1 MSSKTVDISA
11 SNRSQTDVE
20 HSKQSHG
27 YDDAVNI
34 FNGESGEIDVEFTDK
49 EASVVRWKI
58 DLIIVPMVTAMEHAA
73 FGSLLTEIHC
83 QMTVS
88 YILSF
93 IDKGILS
100 TAAVYGLRTDLDLK
114 GQQYSWTSSIFYFGY
129 LFWQYPNSIFMQK
142 LPIGKWIGSMIFMWG
157 LCVATTAAST
167 NFATLAVNR
176 FFLGLF
182 EASNN
187 PAFTLLVSQY
197 FTKNEHA
204 LRSCIWWAGGP
215 IGAFI
220 GDGVSNGIGHV
231 HGKLSQWQYL
241 YLIFGP
247 ITMLWGIIV
256 FFTMP
261 SSPMS
266 AWFLTPRER
275 KIAVVRVLHNHAG
288 LHNRQYKVY
297 QVKEALRDPQAWML
311 FSIVFLQ
318 CIPGGGL
325 NAFNKIILTGLGFSS
340 VESTVVAMPEH
351 AVQLVSVLL
360 ARGIVCSWI
369 GKGRCI
375 AMILSNV
382 CVLVGSV
389 LLYTLP
395 ADRKMSRLGAVYSL
409 LTCTV
414 SYIMCMS
421 LISSNIAGFTK
432 KMTVSVMVF
441 VGYCV
446 GQIITPQFF
455 LSEEA
460 PTYPTGFRAYFVTSS
475 MMIAVE
481 AALMLYLLNE
491 NKRRDKRALEL
502 GVSHNTSEHRIVETD
517 LLDLTDW
524 ERAQFRYA
532 W

>member
-1 MSSKTVDISA
+1 MEVD
-11 SNRSQTDVE
+11 
-20 HSKQSHG
+20 HPKQNHG
-27 YDDAVNI
+27 YDDAINI
-34 FNGESGEIDVEFTDK
+34 FNGESGDIDVEFTDK

-58 DLIIVPMVTAMEHAA
+58 DLIIVPMVTATEDVP
-73 FGSLLTEIHC
+73 FGSLLTEVHW

-100 TAAVYGLRTDLDLK
+100 TAAVYGLRTDL
-114 GQQYSWTSSIFYFGY
+114 
-129 LFWQYPNSIFMQK
+129 

-204 LRSCIWWAGGP
+204 LRSCIWWAGAP

-231 HGKLSQWQYL
+231 HGKLSQW
-241 YLIFGP
+241 
-247 ITMLWGIIV
+247 
-256 FFTMP
+256 
-261 SSPMS
+261 
-266 AWFLTPRER
+266 
-275 KIAVVRVLHNHAG
+275 
-288 LHNRQYKVY
+288 
-297 QVKEALRDPQAWML
+297 
-311 FSIVFLQ
+311 Q

-351 AVQLVSVLL
+351 AVQLV
-360 ARGIVCSWI
+360 
-369 GKGRCI
+369 
-375 AMILSNV
+375 MI
-382 CVLVGSV
+382 
-389 LLYTLP
+389 
-395 ADRKMSRLGAVYSL
+395 
-409 LTCTV
+409 
-414 SYIMCMS
+414 
-421 LISSNIAGFTK
+421 
-432 KMTVSVMVF
+432 F

-455 LSEEA
+455 LSTEA

-481 AALMLYLLNE
+481 AALMFYLLNE
-491 NKRRDKRALEL
+491 NKRRDKHALEL
-502 GVSHNTSEHRIVETD
+502 GVSQNTSDHRIVETD

-524 ERAQFRYA
+524 ERPEFRYA

>member
-1 MSSKTVDISA
+1 MSSKAVDVATSSCPRA
-11 SNRSQTDVE
+11 DAEQ
-20 HSKQSHG
+20 SKQPHG
-27 YDDAVNI
+27 YDDAINI

-58 DLIIVPMVTAMEHAA
+58 DLIIVPMVIAMEH
-73 FGSLLTEIHC
+73 L
-83 QMTVS
+83 VS
-88 YILSF
+88 
-93 IDKGILS
+93 GILS
-100 TAAVYGLRTDLDLK
+100 TAAVYGLRTDLNLK

-360 ARGIVCSWI
+360 A
-369 GKGRCI
+369 
-375 AMILSNV
+375 AA
-382 CVLVGSV
+382 
-389 LLYTLP
+389 LP
-395 ADRKMSRLGAVYSL
+395 TDRKMSRLGAVYSL

-481 AALMLYLLNE
+481 AALMFYLLSE
-491 NKRRDKRALEL
+491 NKRRDKRALES
-502 GVSHNTSEHRIVETD
+502 GASQSTSEHRIVETD

>member
-1 MSSKTVDISA
+1 MSSKAVDVAA
-11 SNRSQTDVE
+11 SSCPRADAEQ
-20 HSKQSHG
+20 SKQPHG
-27 YDDAVNI
+27 YDDAINI

-58 DLIIVPMVTAMEHAA
+58 DLIIVPMVNSMEH
-73 FGSLLTEIHC
+73 L
-83 QMTVS
+83 VP
-88 YILSF
+88 
-93 IDKGILS
+93 GILS
-100 TAAVYGLRTDLDLK
+100 TAAVYGLRTDLNLK

-360 ARGIVCSWI
+360 AV
-369 GKGRCI
+369 
-375 AMILSNV
+375 A
-382 CVLVGSV
+382 
-389 LLYTLP
+389 LP
-395 ADRKMSRLGAVYSL
+395 TDRKMSRLGAVYSL

-481 AALMLYLLNE
+481 AALMFYLLNE
-491 NKRRDKRALEL
+491 NKRRDKRALES
-502 GVSHNTSEHRIVETD
+502 GASQSTSEHRIVETD

>member
-1 MSSKTVDISA
+1 MESKKAEVTT
-11 SNRSQTDVE
+11 SNGPAMDAE
-20 HSKQSHG
+20 GAKHSHG
-27 YDDAVNI
+27 YDDAMDV
-34 FNGESGEIDVEFTDK
+34 FGGENGETTVEFTDK
-49 EASVVRWKI
+49 EASRVRWKI
-58 DLIIVPMVTAMEHAA
+58 DLIIVPM
-73 FGSLLTEIHC
+73 
-83 QMTVS
+83 MTVS

-100 TAAVYGLRTDLDLK
+100 TAAVYGMRSDLNLK

-129 LFWQYPNSIFMQK
+129 LLWQYPNSIFMQK
-142 LPIGKWIGSMIFMWG
+142 LPIGRWIGSMIFMWG
-157 LCVATTAAST
+157 LTVATHAAST

-220 GDGVSNGIGHV
+220 GDGVSNGIGHL
-231 HGKLSQWQYL
+231 HGKLGQWQYL

-256 FFTMP
+256 FFVMP
-261 SSPMS
+261 TSPMT

-288 LHNRQYKVY
+288 LQNRQYKLY
-297 QVKEALRDPQAWML
+297 QAKEALRDPQAWML

-360 ARGIVCSWI
+360 SGIVCSWL
-369 GKGRCI
+369 GKGRCV

-395 ADRKMSRLGAVYSL
+395 TDRKMSRLGAVYAL

-441 VGYCV
+441 VGYCI

-455 LSEEA
+455 ITKES
-460 PTYPTGFRAYFVTSS
+460 PHFPTGFRAYFVTSS

-481 AALMLYLLNE
+481 AALMFYLLNE
-491 NKRRDKRALEL
+491 NRRRDKRAVEAN
-502 GVSHNTSEHRIVETD
+502 VSQEGNEHRILETD
-517 LLDLTDW
+517 LMDLTDW
-524 ERAQFRYA
+524 ERAEFRYA

>member
-1 MSSKTVDISA
+1 MESKKAEVTT
-11 SNRSQTDVE
+11 SNGPAMDAE
-20 HSKQSHG
+20 GAKHSHG
-27 YDDAVNI
+27 YDDAMDV
-34 FNGESGEIDVEFTDK
+34 FGGENGETTVEFTDK
-49 EASVVRWKI
+49 EASRVRWKI
-58 DLIIVPMVTAMEHAA
+58 DLIIVPM
-73 FGSLLTEIHC
+73 
-83 QMTVS
+83 MTVS

-100 TAAVYGLRTDLDLK
+100 TAAVYGMRSDLNLK

-129 LFWQYPNSIFMQK
+129 LLWQYPNSIFMQK
-142 LPIGKWIGSMIFMWG
+142 LPIGRWIGSMIFMWG
-157 LCVATTAAST
+157 LTVATHAAST

-220 GDGVSNGIGHV
+220 GDGVSNGIGHL
-231 HGKLSQWQYL
+231 HGKLGQWQ
-241 YLIFGP
+241 
-247 ITMLWGIIV
+247 
-256 FFTMP
+256 
-261 SSPMS
+261 
-266 AWFLTPRER
+266 
-275 KIAVVRVLHNHAG
+275 VLHNHAG
-288 LHNRQYKVY
+288 LQNRQYKLY
-297 QVKEALRDPQAWML
+297 QAKEALRDPQAWML

-360 ARGIVCSWI
+360 SGIVCSWL
-369 GKGRCI
+369 GKGRCV

-395 ADRKMSRLGAVYSL
+395 TDRKMSRLGAVYAL

-441 VGYCV
+441 VGYCI

-455 LSEEA
+455 ITKES
-460 PTYPTGFRAYFVTSS
+460 PHFPTGFRAYFVTSS

-481 AALMLYLLNE
+481 AALMFYLLNE
-491 NKRRDKRALEL
+491 NRRRDKRAVEAN
-502 GVSHNTSEHRIVETD
+502 VSQEGNEHRILETD
-517 LLDLTDW
+517 LMDLTDW
-524 ERAQFRYA
+524 ERAEFRYA

>member
-1 MSSKTVDISA
+1 METKNISP
-11 SNRSQTDVE
+11 SDPSVIEVQDKHTR
-20 HSKQSHG
+20 G
-27 YDDAVNI
+27 YDEAMNI
-34 FNGESGEIDVEFTDK
+34 FNGEIAVEFTDK
-49 EASVVRWKI
+49 EASLVRWKI
-58 DLIIVPMVTAMEHAA
+58 DLIIVPM
-73 FGSLLTEIHC
+73 
-83 QMTVS
+83 MTIS

-100 TAAVYGLRTDLDLK
+100 TAAVYGMRTDLNLK

-129 LFWQYPNSIFMQK
+129 LLWQYPNSIFMQK
-142 LPIGKWIGSMIFMWG
+142 LPIGKWIGAMIFMWG
-157 LCVATTAAST
+157 LCVSTTAGSF

-197 FTKNEHA
+197 FTRDEHA

-220 GDGVSNGIGHV
+220 GDGISNGIGHV
-231 HGKLSQWQYL
+231 HGKLSQWRYL

-256 FFTMP
+256 FFAMP
-261 SSPMS
+261 ASPMS

-275 KIAVVRVLHNHAG
+275 KVAVVRVLQNHTG
-288 LHNRQYKVY
+288 LQNREYKVY

-311 FSIVFLQ
+311 FAIVFLQ

-325 NAFNKIILTGLGFSS
+325 TAFNKIILTGLGFSS

-351 AVQLVSVLL
+351 AIQLVSVLL
-360 ARGIVCSWI
+360 AGIVCSWI

-389 LLYTLP
+389 LLYM
-395 ADRKMSRLGAVYSL
+395 DRKMSRLGAVYSL

-432 KMTVSVMVF
+432 KMTVSVMIF

-455 LSEEA
+455 ISKEA

-475 MMIAVE
+475 MMIVIE
-481 AALMLYLLNE
+481 ALLMLYLLHE
-491 NKRRDKRALEL
+491 NKRRENRAMERN
-502 GVSHNTSEHRIVETD
+502 VSQDSGERRVLETD

-524 ERAQFRYA
+524 EQANFRYT

>member
-1 MSSKTVDISA
+1 MESKSA
-11 SNRSQTDVE
+11 NVSVTDPPRADVE
-20 HSKQSHG
+20 DTRPSVGLDEAAK
-27 YDDAVNI
+27 I
-34 FNGESGEIDVEFTDK
+34 FNGETGEIEVEFSEK
-49 EASVVRWKI
+49 EASQVRWKI
-58 DLIIVPMVTAMEHAA
+58 DLIIVPM
-73 FGSLLTEIHC
+73 
-83 QMTVS
+83 MTIS

-93 IDKGILS
+93 VDKGILS
-100 TAAVYGLRTDLDLK
+100 TAAVYGMRADLNLK

-129 LFWQYPNSIFMQK
+129 LLWQYPNSIFMQK
-142 LPIGKWIGSMIFMWG
+142 LPIGRWIGSMIFMWG
-157 LCVATTAAST
+157 LCVSTTAAST

-197 FTKNEHA
+197 FTKKEHA

-220 GDGVSNGIGHV
+220 GDGISNGIGHV
-231 HGKLSQWQYL
+231 HGKLAQWQYL

-247 ITMLWGIIV
+247 ITMIWGIVI
-256 FFTMP
+256 FFAMP
-261 SSPMS
+261 SSPMT
-266 AWFLTPRER
+266 AWFLTPHER
-275 KIAVVRVLHNHAG
+275 KIAVVRVLENHAG
-288 LHNRQYKVY
+288 LQSREYKLY

-325 NAFNKIILTGLGFSS
+325 NAFNKIIITGLGFSS

-351 AVQLVSVLL
+351 AIQLVSVLL
-360 ARGIVCSWI
+360 SYY
-369 GKGRCI
+369 
-375 AMILSNV
+375 M
-382 CVLVGSV
+382 LVGWKGKMHRDDSEQS
-389 LLYTLP
+389 LP
-395 ADRKMSRLGAVYSL
+395 TDRKMSRLGAVYSL

-441 VGYCV
+441 VGYCI

-455 LSEEA
+455 IAQES
-460 PTYPTGFRAYFVTSS
+460 PTYPTGFRAYFVTAS
-475 MMIAVE
+475 MMIAIE
-481 AALMLYLLNE
+481 AGLMLYLLNE
-491 NKRRDKRALEL
+491 NKRREKRALEA
-502 GVSHNTSEHRIVETD
+502 GVSQNSSGHRIVESD
-517 LLDLTDW
+517 LMDITDW
-524 ERAQFRYA
+524 ERSNFRYA

>member
-1 MSSKTVDISA
+1 METKNVSSSKPRRTE
-11 SNRSQTDVE
+11 VE
-20 HSKQSHG
+20 NTKHSSG
-27 YDDAVNI
+27 YDEAVNI
-34 FNGESGEIDVEFTDK
+34 FNGEISVEFTEK
-49 EASVVRWKI
+49 EASLVRWKL
-58 DLIIVPMVTAMEHAA
+58 DLIVVPM
-73 FGSLLTEIHC
+73 
-83 QMTVS
+83 
-88 YILSF
+88 
-93 IDKGILS
+93 GILS
-100 TAAVYGLRTDLDLK
+100 TAAVYGMRTDLNLE

-129 LFWQYPNSIFMQK
+129 LIWQYPNSIFMQK
-142 LPIGKWIGSMIFMWG
+142 LQIGKWIGSMIFMWG
-157 LCVATTAAST
+157 LCVSTTAGSV

-197 FTKNEHA
+197 FTRDEHA

-220 GDGVSNGIGHV
+220 GDGVANGIGHV

-256 FFTMP
+256 FFAMP
-261 SSPMS
+261 ASPMT

-275 KIAVVRVLHNHAG
+275 KIAVVRVLQNHTG
-288 LHNRQYKVY
+288 LQNREYKVH

-325 NAFNKIILTGLGFSS
+325 TAFNKIILTGLGFSS

-351 AVQLVSVLL
+351 AIQLGSVLL
-360 ARGIVCSWI
+360 A
-369 GKGRCI
+369 
-375 AMILSNV
+375 A
-382 CVLVGSV
+382 
-389 LLYTLP
+389 LP
-395 ADRKMSRLGAVYSL
+395 ADHRMSRLGAVYSL

-414 SYIMCMS
+414 PYIMCMS
-421 LISSNIAGFTK
+421 FISSNIAGFTK
-432 KMTVSVMVF
+432 KMTVSVMIF

-460 PTYPTGFRAYFVTSS
+460 PTYATGFRAYFVTSS
-475 MMIAVE
+475 MMIVIE
-481 AALMLYLLNE
+481 TLLMLYLLNE
-491 NKRRDKRALEL
+491 NKRRDKRA
-502 GVSHNTSEHRIVETD
+502 TSENVAQGSSGHRVLETD

-524 ERAQFRYA
+524 EQPNFRYA

>member
-1 MSSKTVDISA
+1 MNPKIIDATCPRA
-11 SNRSQTDVE
+11 E
-20 HSKQSHG
+20 MEPLKQPHG
-27 YDDAVNI
+27 YDDAINI
-34 FNGESGEIDVEFTDK
+34 FNEEPGEIDMDFTDK

-58 DLIIVPMVTAMEHAA
+58 DLIIVPMVTAIEY
-73 FGSLLTEIHC
+73 
-83 QMTVS
+83 TVS
-88 YILSF
+88 
-93 IDKGILS
+93 GILS
-100 TAAVYGLRTDLDLK
+100 TAAVYGLRTDLNLK
-114 GQQYSWTSSIFYFGY
+114 GQQYSWASSIFYFGF
-129 LFWQYPNSIFMQK
+129 LVWQYPNSIFMQK

-187 PAFTLLVSQY
+187 PTFTLLVSQY
-197 FTKNEHA
+197 FTKDEHA

-256 FFTMP
+256 FFAMP

-275 KIAVVRVLHNHAG
+275 KIAVVRVLRNHTG
-288 LHNRQYKVY
+288 LQNREYKLY
-297 QVKEALRDPQAWML
+297 QVKEALRDPQAWMM

-340 VESTVVAMPEH
+340 VESTIVAMPEH

-360 ARGIVCSWI
+360 AV
-369 GKGRCI
+369 
-375 AMILSNV
+375 A
-382 CVLVGSV
+382 
-389 LLYTLP
+389 LP
-395 ADRKMSRLGAVYSL
+395 TDRKMSRLGAVYSL

-432 KMTVSVMVF
+432 KMTVSVMIF

-455 LSEEA
+455 LSNEA
-460 PTYPTGFRAYFVTSS
+460 PTYPTGFRAYFITSS
-475 MMIAVE
+475 MMIVVE
-481 AALMLYLLNE
+481 AALMFYLLNE
-491 NKRRDKRALEL
+491 NKRRDEHALKL
-502 GVSHNTSEHRIVETD
+502 GESQTTSENRVIQTD

-524 ERAQFRYA
+524 ERTEFRYA

>member
-1 MSSKTVDISA
+1 MNSKTVDISV
-11 SNRSQTDVE
+11 SSGSQMEVD
-20 HSKQSHG
+20 HPKQNHG
-27 YDDAVNI
+27 YDDAINI
-34 FNGESGEIDVEFTDK
+34 FNGESGDIDIEFTDK

-58 DLIIVPMVTAMEHAA
+58 DLTIVPMVTVTEDVP
-73 FGSLLTEIHC
+73 FGSLLTEVHW

-114 GQQYSWTSSIFYFGY
+114 GQQYSWASSIFYFGF
-129 LFWQYPNSIFMQK
+129 LVWQYPNSIFMQK

-204 LRSCIWWAGGP
+204 LRSCIWWAGAP

-275 KIAVVRVLHNHAG
+275 KIAVVRVLQNHAG
-288 LHNRQYKVY
+288 LHNRQYKIY
-297 QVKEALRDPQAWML
+297 QVKEALRDPQAWMM
-311 FSIVFLQ
+311 FCIVFLQ

-360 ARGIVCSWI
+360 AGIVCSWV

-395 ADRKMSRLGAVYSL
+395 TDRKMSRLGAVYSL

-421 LISSNIAGFTK
+421 MISSNIAGFTK
-432 KMTVSVMVF
+432 KMTVSVMIF

-455 LSEEA
+455 LSTEA

-481 AALMLYLLNE
+481 AALMFYLLNE
-491 NKRRDKRALEL
+491 NKRRDKHALEL
-502 GVSHNTSEHRIVETD
+502 GVSQNTSDHRIVETD

-524 ERAQFRYA
+524 ERPEFRYA

>member
-1 MSSKTVDISA
+1 MSSKGVDVAVSTCP
-11 SNRSQTDVE
+11 RSDVE
-20 HSKQSHG
+20 QPKPHG
-27 YDDAVNI
+27 YDDAINI

-49 EASVVRWKI
+49 EASIVRWKI
-58 DLIIVPMVTAMEHAA
+58 DLIIVPMVTAVEHLA
-73 FGSLLTEIHC
+73 S
-83 QMTVS
+83 
-88 YILSF
+88 
-93 IDKGILS
+93 GILS
-100 TAAVYGLRTDLDLK
+100 TAAVYGLRTDLNLK

-275 KIAVVRVLHNHAG
+275 KIAVIRVLHNHAG
-288 LHNRQYKVY
+288 LQNRQYKVY

-340 VESTVVAMPEH
+340 VESTIVAMPEH

-360 ARGIVCSWI
+360 AV
-369 GKGRCI
+369 
-375 AMILSNV
+375 A
-382 CVLVGSV
+382 
-389 LLYTLP
+389 LP
-395 ADRKMSRLGAVYSL
+395 TDRKMSRLGAVYSL

-432 KMTVSVMVF
+432 KMTVSVMIF

-475 MMIAVE
+475 MMIIVE
-481 AALMLYLLNE
+481 AALMFYLLNE
-491 NKRRDKRALEL
+491 NKRRDKRALGS
-502 GVSHNTSEHRIVETD
+502 GVPQNTSEHRIVETD

>member
-1 MSSKTVDISA
+1 MSSKALDVAA
-11 SNRSQTDVE
+11 SSCPRADVE
-20 HSKQSHG
+20 RSKQAHG
-27 YDDAVNI
+27 YDDAIKI

-58 DLIIVPMVTAMEHAA
+58 DLIIVPM
-73 FGSLLTEIHC
+73 
-83 QMTVS
+83 MTVS

-100 TAAVYGLRTDLDLK
+100 TAAVYGLRTDLNLK

-360 ARGIVCSWI
+360 AGIVCSWI

-389 LLYTLP
+389 LLYKSSSTDRSENVALGCCIFT
-395 ADRKMSRLGAVYSL
+395 ADLYGILYNVHVPDIVQHCWIHQENDRQCILDSY
-409 LTCTV
+409 LTQLH
-414 SYIMCMS
+414 S
-421 LISSNIAGFTK
+421 FQ
-432 KMTVSVMVF
+432 VMVF

-455 LSEEA
+455 LSHEA

-475 MMIAVE
+475 MMISVE
-481 AALMLYLLNE
+481 AALMFYLLNE
-491 NKRRDKRALEL
+491 NKRRDKRALESAASQST
-502 GVSHNTSEHRIVETD
+502 GEHRIVETD